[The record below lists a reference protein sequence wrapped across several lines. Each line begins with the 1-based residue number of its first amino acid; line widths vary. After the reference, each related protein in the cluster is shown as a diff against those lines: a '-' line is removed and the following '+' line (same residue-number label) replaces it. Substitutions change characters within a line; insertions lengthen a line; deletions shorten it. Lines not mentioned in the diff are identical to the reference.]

1 MPNVFISYRRDD
13 TSGYAGR
20 LYDLLSAHFGKE
32 HVFMDVA
39 AIEPGSDFVST
50 IEEKVGACD
59 ALIALIGKN
68 WMTIKDDQ
76 GHLRIANPEDFV
88 SIEVAAALR
97 RNVEVVPVLV
107 GGATMPR
114 EQDLPQSLQS
124 LSRRQALEL
133 SDVHFNRDAG
143 DLIQAL
149 KAPPGSRTARSRTWL
164 MPAVATAGV
173 LLAIAAG
180 AWYSRPPS
188 RPRAPAGSPPP
199 TSVAATANLSGNWK
213 AVLQKGDVTF
223 ETYFTFEVAGDKLF
237 GKAFYPTGDAGILNG
252 SVSQGRIS
260 FVTRHTPQFS
270 DEEATFTVEGILS
283 GDQIQFL
290 VQDKDGLSKGV
301 ARHVDTVGR
310 PRVLTR

>member
-1 MPNVFISYRRDD
+1 VPNIFISYRRDD

-32 HVFMDVA
+32 HVFMDVTT
-39 AIEPGSDFVST
+39 IEPGSDFVNT
-50 IEEKVGACD
+50 IEEKVGGCN
-59 ALIALIGKN
+59 ALVALIGKN

-88 SIEVAAALR
+88 SVEVAAALR

-107 GGATMPR
+107 GGAKMPR
-114 EQDLPQSLQS
+114 EQDLPQSLQL

-133 SDVHFNRDAG
+133 SDVHFNRDAD

-149 KAPPGSRTARSRTWL
+149 KTPPGSRAAQSRNWL
-164 MPAVATAGV
+164 MPALAAAGV
-173 LLAIAAG
+173 TLAIAAG
-180 AWYSRPPS
+180 IWYSRPPAH
-188 RPRAPAGSPPP
+188 PRESAGSPPP
-199 TSVAATANLSGNWK
+199 TTASATTNLNGNWK

-252 SVSQGRIS
+252 SISQGRMS
-260 FVTRHTPQFS
+260 FITRHTPQFS
-270 DEEATFTVEGILS
+270 DEEATFTVEGIPS

-301 ARHVDTVGR
+301 AHRVDSVGQ
-310 PRVLTR
+310 PKVLTR